1 MRNLSLKNN
10 QQQEVDDQKNIDH
23 GFDNLNDWVD
33 QQEITKETLKSG
45 LLSFLDY
52 VEKVE
57 NEKLHR
63 KG

>member
-1 MRNLSLKNN
+1 MK
-10 QQQEVDDQKNIDH
+10 QEEKSSTESKET
-23 GFDNLNDWVD
+23 FDFLNDRIEE
-33 QQEITKETLKSG
+33 QEKTKETLRTG

>member
-1 MRNLSLKNN
+1 LKKNLK
-10 QQQEVDDQKNIDH
+10 EEDAQKRIEGEFDH
-23 GFDNLNDWVD
+23 LTDWVD
-33 QQEITKETLKSG
+33 EQEKTKQALKSG

>member
-23 GFDNLNDWVD
+23 GFDNLTDWVD